1 MSLAEAGLSSVP
13 TMASGRTRPAV
24 RVATTRDLRL
34 DFYRGLAMFII
45 FVAHVPFNPWAL
57 WIPARFGFS
66 DATEIFVFCSGMAS
80 AFAFGRTF
88 GARGWPV
95 GAARTLYRAWQ
106 IYWVH
111 IGLFVALA
119 GILVLID
126 GATAVED
133 GHVAGLELQPF
144 FADPAAG
151 LAGLVTLRYVPKHFD
166 ILPMYFGI
174 LLLLPLVMAARS
186 LGRWAPAFL
195 VGGLWFVAQL
205 GWLGLPAEP
214 WSDRVWF
221 FNPFGWQLVFFTGFA
236 FASGWIGA
244 PPVSPRLVALAA
256 AVLLVSVPFVH
267 FAALDASPFLAAA
280 ADRLA
285 PLASKTELGLLRYLH
300 FLTLAY
306 LAYVVSGPGGE
317 RLRASG
323 ATGVVASAIH
333 KVGQQALATFV
344 MGMICARLAPVL
356 LDALGGSALAVAA
369 TNLAGFAVLIATAY
383 VAGWFRTER
392 TAPRA

>member
-1 MSLAEAGLSSVP
+1 MNLLKSTSSRMWKQMCIMRGKAGLMWSS
-13 TMASGRTRPAV
+13 G
-24 RVATTRDLRL
+24 
-34 DFYRGLAMFII
+34 
-45 FVAHVPFNPWAL
+45 
-57 WIPARFGFS
+57 
-66 DATEIFVFCSGMAS
+66 S
-80 AFAFGRTF
+80 AK
-88 GARGWPV
+88 
-95 GAARTLYRAWQ
+95 L
-106 IYWVH
+106 
-111 IGLFVALA
+111 
-119 GILVLID
+119 
-126 GATAVED
+126 
-133 GHVAGLELQPF
+133 
-144 FADPAAG
+144 PAA
-151 LAGLVTLRYVPKHFD
+151 AGFPASRYCSSSITTLSNWMKRTS
-166 ILPMYFGI
+166 
-174 LLLLPLVMAARS
+174 R
-186 LGRWAPAFL
+186 RWAPAFL
-195 VGGLWFVAQL
+195 VGGLWLAAQL